1 MTKEERFD
9 ILGKYLRGELTGLE
23 QKALEAQLEAD
34 PLLRKELEFHRGLHQ
49 AIGDKRL
56 DYFQELV
63 KESEQRYFD
72 KATKTKTGF
81 KVYQKIAAAAML
93 LVVAIIGYFYLSP
106 SPSPETLFATYFEPY
121 QSPGTF
127 RSEDLTTL
135 DPDFILGLARYDE
148 EQYHEAAQY
157 FTKTLNKDPE
167 KDIAIFLRGVSRLAS
182 DQTALAE
189 QDLQMV
195 IADEQ
200 SLFVEQA
207 RWYLSLLYLKRGESE
222 KTRKVL
228 SKIKPN
234 EQARELLKTMGK

>member
-23 QKALEAQLEAD
+23 QKSLEAQLETD
-34 PLLRKELEFHRGLHQ
+34 PSLRKELEFHRGLHQ
-49 AIGDKRL
+49 AVGDKRF

-63 KESEQRYFD
+63 RESEQRYFE
-72 KATKTKTGF
+72 KASNRKTGL
-81 KVYQKIAAAAML
+81 KLYQKIAAAALL
-93 LVVAIIGYFYLSP
+93 LVIATIGYFYLSP
-106 SPSPETLFATYFEPY
+106 SPPPEELFATYFEPY

-135 DPDFILGLARYDE
+135 DQDFILGLARYDE
-148 EQYHEAAQY
+148 ERYHEAAQY
-157 FTKTLNKDPE
+157 FTKTLEKDPE
-167 KDIAIFLRGVSRLAS
+167 KDIAIFLRGVSRLAI

-189 QDLQMV
+189 QDLLTV

-207 RWYLSLLYLKRGESE
+207 KWYLSLLYLKREESDRARGILEGMKKSE
-222 KTRKVL
+222 K
-228 SKIKPN
+228 I
-234 EQARELLKTMGK
+234 QQLLKMI